1 MPYDKESVD
10 RVLSGFA
17 RQTEVLSLDKESGKV
32 TIDYNRIVD
41 GLLYYE
47 NSNIEAGEH
56 GSTPEEIGE
65 GISERKAYEN
75 GTHFLE
81 EIAFF
86 FLMKRLH
93 ELYGDMEIE

>member
-1 MPYDKESVD
+1 MAYDKESVD
-10 RVLSGFA
+10 RVLTDFA

-32 TIDYNRIVD
+32 VIDYNRIVD
-41 GLLYYE
+41 GILYHE
-47 NSNIEAGEH
+47 NSNIESGAF

-65 GISERKAYEN
+65 GISEFGTYEN
-75 GTHFLE
+75 ATHFLE

-93 ELYGDMEIE
+93 ELYGDLDE